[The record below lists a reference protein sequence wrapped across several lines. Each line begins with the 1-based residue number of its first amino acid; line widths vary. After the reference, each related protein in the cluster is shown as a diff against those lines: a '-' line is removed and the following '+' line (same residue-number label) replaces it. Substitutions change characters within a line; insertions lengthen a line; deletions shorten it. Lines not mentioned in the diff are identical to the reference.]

1 MKFLNTN
8 VDNLNFE
15 EALGKIEELADGRSG
30 GYVVTP
36 NVDHIIRLE
45 KDEKFRRAYQE
56 AALVL
61 TDGQPLIWISRF
73 LKCPIKEK
81 ISGSDLFPRLCKL
94 AAQKHYTMYFLGAAE
109 GVAALAAENLMK
121 KNPGLQV
128 VGTYSP
134 AYGFEKDPQQVN
146 MIWKKINE
154 AAPDILI
161 VGLGTPKQE
170 IFLWENRDKLG
181 HQLAFCLGASLDF
194 EAGRVRRAP
203 VWMQKNG
210 LEWLYRLCHEPRRL
224 FKRYLIDDM
233 KILLLV
239 WKYRKV
245 GEKNEYSS

>member
-1 MKFLNTN
+1 MRFLNTN
-8 VDNLNFE
+8 VDNLSFE
-15 EALGKIEELADGRSG
+15 EALVKIAEIIDSRSG

-61 TDGQPLIWISRF
+61 TDGQPLIWISRL

-81 ISGSDLFPRLCKL
+81 ISGSDLFPRICAL
-94 AAQKHYTMYFLGAAE
+94 AAQNHYTMYFLGAAE

-128 VGTYSP
+128 IGTYSP
-134 AYGFEKDPQQVN
+134 PYGFEKDSRQVN
-146 MIWKKINE
+146 MVWEKIDE

-170 IFLWENRDKLG
+170 IFLWENRDKLENR
-181 HQLAFCLGASLDF
+181 LAFGLGASLDF
-194 EAGRVRRAP
+194 EAGRVKRAP

-224 FKRYLIDDM
+224 FKRYLVDDV
-233 KILLLV
+233 KILSLV

-245 GEKNEYSS
+245 GGQDEYSS